1 LVLFFDNNNPKR
13 IRKTSNGLGIRTEAA
28 VLNEKN
34 VDPELITTTM
44 QRGIELYEKYSD
56 GKLLGNVIDI
66 YTNKPE
72 IKSVKVRKERISKIN
87 RLKIDDKTIV
97 EILKN
102 LNI

>member
-1 LVLFFDNNNPKR
+1 MKIALLQIKQKKLVLFFDNNNPKR

-72 IKSVKVRKERISKIN
+72 IKSVKSPQGK
-87 RLKIDDKTIV
+87 DF
-97 EILKN
+97 KN
-102 LNI
+102 